1 MRCNVK
7 VQGVSIALPDGENFP
22 FSIGVFLGHADETS
36 GWCCDVDAACVVENH
51 LRINDFHFLWH
62 FAVKAEES
70 IAMGGEHLVG
80 DFFIIR

>member
-1 MRCNVK
+1 MWRDVEMQS
-7 VQGVSIALPDGENFP
+7 VASALVNGKNFP
-22 FSIGVFLGHADETS
+22 VAIGVFLDHADETTGRS
-36 GWCCDVDAACVVENH
+36 SDVDAACVVENH